1 MLRLF
6 VLLKTTKAAQKVIG
20 THSMTIRYE
29 EEAKRSFGERMHV
42 YVLYNGM
49 VSMLLWYC
57 YLSTYMLIYLNYNDK

>member
-1 MLRLF
+1 MLRFF

-42 YVLYNGM
+42 YVLYNKNGFNAFM
-49 VSMLLWYC
+49 VLLSFYVHVN
-57 YLSTYMLIYLNYNDK
+57 LPELQ